1 MGNSLSPS
9 GRVTPS
15 NDIPSNDLS
24 SDYNAEAPSETQRPV
39 VRVIVPPPSAS
50 TVFAPAADG
59 RKNKVK
65 KLKTKNKKVKSKSKN
80 KKSKSKS
87 KNKSKS
93 KSKSKNKKVKSKSKT
108 KSKKMSVKKTIEQ
121 CKKELQKKI
130 RINMN
135 EYKSGKYKSPKQAI
149 AVSYSQIKKKYPS
162 CKKYFDK

>member
-15 NDIPSNDLS
+15 NDNDLS

-59 RKNKVK
+59 RKKNKVK
-65 KLKTKNKKVKSKSKN
+65 KLKTKKKL
-80 KKSKSKS
+80 
-87 KNKSKS
+87 

-135 EYKSGKYKSPKQAI
+135 EYKSGRYKSPKQAI